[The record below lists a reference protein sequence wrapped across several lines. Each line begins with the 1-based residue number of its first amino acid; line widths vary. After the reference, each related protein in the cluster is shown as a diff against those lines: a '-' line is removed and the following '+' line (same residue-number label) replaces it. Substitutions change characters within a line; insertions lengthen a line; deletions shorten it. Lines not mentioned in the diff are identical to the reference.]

1 MKNLLPQPTSEVCH
15 FFIERFVFLCYN
27 FSMINRFLPI
37 GIQYFE
43 DLRNRG
49 SIYVDKTHLVYKLV
63 TEGKPY
69 FLSRP
74 RRFGK
79 SLLLSTLEAY
89 FLGKKDLF
97 KGLAIENLEKDWV
110 QYPVIKISF
119 GADNYPD
126 LNCLISLENSVLSE
140 YEKKYDIAVSDSRA
154 APRLKNIIKGAYEKT
169 GKQVVILIDEYDKP
183 ILDAL
188 YTEYEEQNRQ
198 ELRSFYSPLKDCDQ
212 YIRFLF
218 ITGITKVSHVNIF
231 SGLNQLNDISLTQ
244 KYSSICGISESE
256 LEKYFMPEIEAL
268 AEEQE
273 MTLDET
279 KAKLAQM
286 YDGYHFTHNVE
297 GVYNPFCLLKCFS
310 DKDFG
315 SYWFES
321 GTPSILVK
329 TLQNQPI
336 ELTNIV
342 NGRLANENQFKNYDP
357 DSKNMLPVIYQSGYL
372 TIKDFE
378 KETRL
383 YTLDFPNQEVEEGF
397 LDVLLKKFI
406 TVPYDDIGLEI
417 NNLRVALRDK
427 NIDRALTIIK
437 SAIAD
442 LPTVVKKD
450 MCENYYESVTHL
462 MFRMTG
468 WRVVSELQNVCG
480 RSDVV
485 VASKDSVFIFELKM
499 DKGRS
504 FEEVAEEALSQIDEN
519 GYSQRFAVSGKT
531 MYKVA
536 LVFSSEGKGLL
547 GWKVKA

>member
-1 MKNLLPQPTSEVCH
+1 MT
-15 FFIERFVFLCYN
+15 
-27 FSMINRFLPI
+27 NRFLPI
-37 GIQYFE
+37 GIQDFE

-110 QYPVIKISF
+110 EYPVIKISF

-169 GKQVVILIDEYDKP
+169 SKQVVILIDEYDKP

-231 SGLNQLNDISLTQ
+231 SGLNQLNDISLDK
-244 KYSSICGISESE
+244 KYSSICGVSESE
-256 LEKYFMPEIEAL
+256 LEKYFTPEIEAL

-273 MTLDET
+273 MSLEKT
-279 KAKLAQM
+279 KIKLAQM
-286 YDGYHFTHNVE
+286 YDGYHFTHDVE

-310 DKDFG
+310 AKDFG

-427 NIDRALTIIK
+427 NIDRAMNIIK

-499 DKGRS
+499 DKGQS